1 MRQDSTAKTEAR
13 PPLAVALEGISKR
26 FPEGTLALDSVR
38 LTVEPGERLVV
49 LGPSGSGKS
58 TLLRIIAG
66 LETATEGRV
75 VIGGHDQAAI
85 PAHRREVGMIFQ
97 NPALFPQMSVFEN
110 LAFGIRARENGE
122 FVLTRVAETAAM
134 LGLSDL
140 LGRHPDTLSG
150 GERRRVT
157 VGRALAWRPRVL
169 MLDEPFASL
178 DAPLRAS
185 LRDQVLALH
194 RRLGMT
200 LIHVTHDQ
208 GEALAMGDRIA
219 VLDRG
224 RIVQCDTPRQIYRRP
239 AHRFIGEFVGSP
251 SMNILPCEVVRE
263 PDFLS
268 IRLAGDDPAV
278 LGIDDEPDDGPFSR
292 LGVGERLR
300 LDLGIRPE
308 HLSVV
313 QDWFSTPTLDGRPL
327 ASARVEGVEFQ
338 GHEIWIHLRFGGHI
352 LKSRN
357 PGRFVPREGEVVRI
371 VPSLIE
377 ASWFDPV
384 TGLAA
389 VGGENPFAD
398 GNRP

>member
-1 MRQDSTAKTEAR
+1 
-13 PPLAVALEGISKR
+13 
-26 FPEGTLALDSVR
+26 
-38 LTVEPGERLVV
+38 
-49 LGPSGSGKS
+49 
-58 TLLRIIAG
+58 
-66 LETATEGRV
+66 
-75 VIGGHDQAAI
+75 
-85 PAHRREVGMIFQ
+85 
-97 NPALFPQMSVFEN
+97 
-110 LAFGIRARENGE
+110 
-122 FVLTRVAETAAM
+122 LTRVAETAAM

-185 LRDQVLALH
+185 LRDQILALH
-194 RRLGMT
+194 RRFGMT

-239 AHRFIGEFVGSP
+239 AHRFVGEFVGSP

-278 LGIDDEPDDGPFSR
+278 LGIDDKPDGPFST

-308 HLSVV
+308 HLPVV
-313 QDWFSTPTLDGRPL
+313 QDPFSTPGLDDRPP
-327 ASARVEGVEFQ
+327 ASARVERVEFQ
-338 GHEIWIHLRFGGHI
+338 GHEFWIHLRFGGQI
-352 LKSRN
+352 LKSRS

-371 VPSLIE
+371 VPSLVE

-389 VGGENPFAD
+389 AVGENPFAD